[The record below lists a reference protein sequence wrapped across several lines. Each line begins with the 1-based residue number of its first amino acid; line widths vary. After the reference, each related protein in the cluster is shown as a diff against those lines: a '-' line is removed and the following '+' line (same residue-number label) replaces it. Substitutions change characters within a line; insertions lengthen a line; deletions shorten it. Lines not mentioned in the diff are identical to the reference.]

1 MQWNYAL
8 QSQLVK
14 QTWTSDQSLLCS
26 MMTFDE
32 YESSLNDL
40 FGHIRLTALIWG
52 LYIGIGG
59 NVTVQLTVEY
69 GSALFGENSRIIPV
83 FL

>member
-8 QSQLVK
+8 RSQLVK

-26 MMTFDE
+26 MMTFDQ
-32 YESSLNDL
+32 YESSLIDS
-40 FGHIRLTALIWG
+40 FGHIWLIALIWG
-52 LYIGIGG
+52 LYIGTGG
-59 NVTVQLTVEY
+59 NVAVQLTVEY
-69 GSALFGENSRIIPV
+69 GSAIFGENSCIIPV